1 MAPSETSILEQFLL
15 APAQLP
21 ILSLEDFAALFRAK
35 AVSKSSAKGKAVHP
49 LIRAL
54 YRDLQR
60 QRGAVVDSVAADI
73 EDEVARGRLLRRYA
87 LRERLRADAQEDA
100 AADDELQI
108 ELLLRKGGDDT
119 NTKRNNDSLISTVGA
134 LGSAVEDVEAEV
146 RLLEEEE
153 AQLLQTVQQAVG
165 SLSDLRYGRLAN
177 PQLRD
182 QVLEGLDNV
191 QATCDN
197 MAASSQPA
205 S

>member
-21 ILSLEDFAALFRAK
+21 TFLSLEDFAALFRTK
-35 AVSKSSAKGKAVHP
+35 AVSKSSAKDKAIHP
-49 LIRAL
+49 SIRAL

-108 ELLLRKGGDDT
+108 ELLLRKEDASS
-119 NTKRNNDSLISTVGA
+119 KRNNDSLMSTVSG
-134 LGSAVEDVEAEV
+134 LGSAVEDLEAEV

-191 QATCDN
+191 QATCN
-197 MAASSQPA
+197 NVTASSQRA